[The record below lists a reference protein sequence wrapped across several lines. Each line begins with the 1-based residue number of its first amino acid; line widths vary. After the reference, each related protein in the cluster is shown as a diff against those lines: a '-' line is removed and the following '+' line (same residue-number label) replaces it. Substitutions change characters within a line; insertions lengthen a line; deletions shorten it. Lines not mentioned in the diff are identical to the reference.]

1 MSVIS
6 SEIELQ
12 GLALLLNTIGWVY
25 IVDVGVCGCLRG
37 WGYSLGPLGEEAMR
51 LPPADV
57 AASPGEGFAHPG
69 RHEHVAQAA
78 P

>member
-25 IVDVGVCGCLRG
+25 IVDVGVCGYLRG
-37 WGYSLGPLGEEAMR
+37 CGYSLGPLGEGAMR
-51 LPPADV
+51 LSRADV
-57 AASPGEGFAHPG
+57 AASPVEGFAHSR
-69 RHEHVAQAA
+69 RHKHVAEAA

>member
-25 IVDVGVCGCLRG
+25 IVDVGYV
-37 WGYSLGPLGEEAMR
+37 
-51 LPPADV
+51 V
-57 AASPGEGFAHPG
+57 ACAVE
-69 RHEHVAQAA
+69 VIL
-78 P
+78 